1 MGDGNCNYASTDY
14 LCQKELAAPTKCG
27 PGSSGSCRV
36 EALNNVVGY
45 SAGKVLRIR
54 NGRGVRRS
62 GDKSSCPTGWKIWSP
77 RNKNDW
83 TKVYNAM
90 GKNINNYPKK
100 PHLIVDVTRPANGCG
115 GCTKYA
121 MRSTTAQQGSWRTT
135 DGSAWWLRDA
145 KYNEPNGDY
154 HANCYLHVY
163 DVNPNNVRFNDG
175 NCNYYSTEYLCQ
187 PAAKKPTLKCATGSP
202 SNCKVTDLSSKV
214 KGYSAGK
221 LVRVDNGKSV
231 KKSTEKHSCPKGFK
245 IWSPRNKSDWTKV
258 YNAMSK
264 NINNYP
270 KKPHLIV
277 DVT

>member
-1 MGDGNCNYASTDY
+1 MGNDGNCNYASTDY

-36 EALNNVVGY
+36 EVLNNVVGY

-62 GDKSSCPTGWKIWSP
+62 GDKTSCPTGWKIWSP

-83 TKVYNAM
+83 IKVYNAL

-121 MRSTTAQQGSWRTT
+121 MRSTTAQQGSWTTT
-135 DGSAWWLRDA
+135 DGSSWWLRDA

-154 HANCYLHVY
+154 
-163 DVNPNNVRFNDG
+163 
-175 NCNYYSTEYLCQ
+175 NCNYASTDYLCQ
-187 PAAKKPTLKCATGSP
+187 KELAAPTKCGPGS
-202 SNCKVTDLSSKV
+202 SGSCRVEVLNNVV
-214 KGYSAGK
+214 GYSAGK
-221 LVRVDNGKSV
+221 VLRIRNGRGVRRSGDK
-231 KKSTEKHSCPKGFK
+231 TSCPTGWK
-245 IWSPRNKSDWTKV
+245 IWSPRNKNDWIKV
-258 YNAMSK
+258 YNALGK

-270 KKPHLIV
+270 
-277 DVT
+277 